1 MVVREAVGDR
11 HPDIQEA
18 NLYDMNAKYAD
29 VIGEEEA
36 MAYLTQVRAR

>member
-29 VIGEEEA
+29 VISEEEA
-36 MAYLTQVRAR
+36 VAYLKQITLR